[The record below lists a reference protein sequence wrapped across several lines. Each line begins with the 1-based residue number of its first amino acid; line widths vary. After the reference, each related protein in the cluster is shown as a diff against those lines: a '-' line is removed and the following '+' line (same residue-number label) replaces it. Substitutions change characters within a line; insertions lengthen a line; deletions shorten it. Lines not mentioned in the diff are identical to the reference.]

1 MTIVFLIDQMYLHG
15 GIERVLSIKANYF
28 ATQENVEVHIITSEQ
43 KNKAL
48 CYHLHSKIRLYDL
61 KINYQRDKS
70 YFHPKNLLKLPTHIY
85 TLRKKLK
92 KITPDVVIVCSHS
105 TDTYFVPFILKRI
118 PKVKEFHFS
127 KAIEL
132 PYRENPSHWK
142 KTYFL
147 KFADFVES
155 KYDQL
160 IVLNADE
167 ANYYKT
173 NNISIIPNPLT
184 FYPDAIA
191 KLEEKI
197 VITAGRIAHVKGYD
211 RLIAIWEL
219 VAKEIKDWRLEIY
232 GSGDPAYVQMLQDEI
247 NKKNLQ
253 DQVVLMGAT
262 NQIQAKLLQS
272 SLFVMTS
279 HNECFPLVLL
289 EAQACGLPI
298 VAYDCPHGPKNIINL
313 ENGCLIPPNEAQQF
327 ANATI
332 KQINNQELRIKMGK
346 NARKNSTK
354 YRLDA
359 VMHQWEHVINSLT
372 TNTAR
377 L

>member
-1 MTIVFLIDQMYLHG
+1 MTIVFLIDQMSLHG

-43 KNKAL
+43 KNEPL
-48 CYHLHSKIRLYDL
+48 CYRLDPNIRLYDL
-61 KINYQRDKS
+61 QINYHREKS
-70 YFHPKNLLKLPTHIY
+70 YFHPKNLLKLPKHIY
-85 TLRKKLK
+85 TLRKKIK
-92 KITPDVVIVCSHS
+92 KIRPDVMIVCSHS

-155 KYDQL
+155 KYDRL

-167 ANYYKT
+167 AKYYKT
-173 NNISIIPNPLT
+173 DNVTIIPNPLT

-191 KLEEKI
+191 KLKEKT

-219 VAKEIKDWRLEIY
+219 VVKEIKDWRLEIY
-232 GSGDPAYVQMLQDEI
+232 GTGSPAYVQMLQDEI
-247 NKKNLQ
+247 NQRNLQ
-253 DQVVLMGAT
+253 HQVILMGAT
-262 NQIQAKLLQS
+262 DQIQAKLLEAS
-272 SLFVMTS
+272 VFAMTS

-298 VAYDCPHGPKNIINL
+298 IAYDCPHGPRNIMSS
-313 ENGCLIPPNEAQQF
+313 ENGCLIPLNEEQQF
-327 ANATI
+327 ADALVQLITT
-332 KQINNQELRIKMGK
+332 QEMRIKMGE
-346 NARKNSTK
+346 NARKNAAK
-354 YRLDA
+354 YRLNA
-359 VMHQWEHVINSLT
+359 VMRQWELLFKSLP
-372 TNTAR
+372 TNTAH

>member
-1 MTIVFLIDQMYLHG
+1 MTIVFLIDQMYMHG

-28 ATQENVEVHIITSEQ
+28 AVQENAEVHIITSEQ
-43 KNKAL
+43 KNKPL
-48 CYHLHSKIRLYDL
+48 CYQLHPNIRLYDL
-61 KINYQRDKS
+61 HIDYHREKS
-70 YFHPKNLLKLPTHIY
+70 YFHPKNLLKLPKHIY

-92 KITPDVVIVCSHS
+92 TISPDVVIVCSHS

-127 KAIEL
+127 KAIEV

-147 KFADFVES
+147 KFADYVQS
-155 KYDQL
+155 KYDRL
-160 IVLNADE
+160 IVLNTDE
-167 ANYYKT
+167 AKYYAT
-173 NNISIIPNPLT
+173 NNVSIIPNPLT
-184 FYPDAIA
+184 FYPEVIA
-191 KLEEKI
+191 KLEEKT

-219 VAKEIKDWRLEIY
+219 VANEIKDWRLEIY

-247 NKKNLQ
+247 NKRNLQ
-253 DQVVLMGAT
+253 HQVLLMGAT
-262 NQIQAKLLQS
+262 DQIQAKLLQS

-298 VAYDCPHGPKNIINL
+298 IAYDCPHGPRNIINS

-327 ANATI
+327 ANAII
-332 KQINNQELRIKMGK
+332 KQINNQEMSKKMGE
-346 NARKNSTK
+346 NARINAAK

-359 VMHQWEHVINSLT
+359 VMKQWEHVFKSLT
-372 TNTAR
+372 TNTSR